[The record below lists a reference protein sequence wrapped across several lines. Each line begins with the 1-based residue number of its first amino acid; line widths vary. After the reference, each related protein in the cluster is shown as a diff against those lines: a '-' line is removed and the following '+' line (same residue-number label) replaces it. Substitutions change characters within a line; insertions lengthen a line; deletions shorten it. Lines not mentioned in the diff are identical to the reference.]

1 MQGKLFTQDFL
12 CEGIQETDAWQRLDA
27 GEQARFRARIEAI
40 FGAFPADSQANEAV
54 TETEIIFP
62 VLEALGWASLP
73 QQTASG
79 KGRQDVPDVLLFAD
93 AATKQTALAERK
105 DEQRYRHGVAIVE
118 CKRWQRPLDRGDR
131 TDPRDANAP
140 SNQMLR
146 YLSRAEVA
154 SERAIQWGLL
164 TNGRYWRLYFQG
176 ARSRS
181 EEFLELDLAR
191 LAGMK
196 GLPADLLDP
205 ASQDAAHFLAVFYLL
220 FSPTGFV
227 PQPSDPENRAFLAI
241 ALAETRRWE
250 ERVAQDLG
258 ELVFERLFPRLVAA
272 MAQHDPA
279 ASAPPTAE
287 DLDAVRREALILLYR
302 LLFVLYAEDR
312 NLLPIRDPRYSHY
325 SLRVIRQKIARHLD
339 ANAVFSASAGR
350 CYCALKDL
358 FQIIGQGDVALGVP
372 PYNGGLFDDH
382 AHALLERLTLP
393 DAVVAELIDGLS
405 RRPVGQERRWINY
418 RDLSVQQL
426 GSIYERL
433 LEYRVV
439 GDGAGQIRVSPTVF
453 ARKGSGSY
461 YTHDDLVQLL
471 IRQTVGPLLDERAD
485 AFQQQ
490 VEALARLHSPQPQR
504 LRELQDHDPAAAILE
519 LKICDPAM
527 GSGHFLVSLVDYLAD
542 QILERMADSTARV
555 HGADVAELYVS
566 PLAQRIADIRE
577 RILASSRA
585 HGWTVD
591 PAQLDDRHIV
601 RRMILKRVIFGV
613 DKNPMA
619 VELAKV
625 ALWLHTFTVGA
636 PLSFLD
642 HHLRAGDALYGE
654 RIDKMLDELR
664 AFGALFQTNELAR
677 IAVATASMNQIAD
690 LTDVDIAEVDQS
702 RRLFEQIDA
711 ELAPLRKL
719 LDFWQALRWLPA
731 NDPVRQRGWA
741 DLASGRF
748 GDVLDVV
755 NAGSVVTGDPASEEA
770 RTIQALLRRTRTLA
784 EQEGFLSWAIAF
796 PTVWRHLDNGQLRGG
811 FDAIIGNPPWDRMK
825 LQEVEWFAARQP
837 GIAHAVR
844 AADRKRLI
852 DRLEKTGDGLW
863 LEYRQA
869 RNRAETAARIAR
881 DSGEYPLLSGG
892 DVNLYALFVERA
904 QSLVNGRSL
913 VGLLTPSGIASDKGS
928 SAFFQSIA
936 TTGRLAALLDFENRK
951 VFFPDVDSRF
961 KFCALVFGGVKRT
974 FAKARCAFF
983 LHAVAELDDPQRS
996 FDLSAEDFAAVNPN
1010 TGSAPIFR
1018 YRRDAEI
1025 TKAIYDRCPVLVDR
1039 RTDPPRQ
1046 VWPVRYTTM
1055 FHMTNDSHR
1064 FKRRDELEAAGFYP
1078 VSGHHTDLPR
1088 QVWPV
1093 RYLRM
1098 FDMTNDSHRFKRR
1111 DELEAAGFY
1120 PVGGHRWRK
1129 GKEEYAPLYEGKMV
1143 QAYDHRAASIVVNPA
1158 NLHRPA
1164 QPEPA
1169 SLARHQ
1175 DVNWLPEP
1183 QFWVDLSE
1191 VNKKQP
1197 NAWAICFKEITAPT
1211 NARTMIAL
1219 IAPGA
1224 GFGNKLPL
1232 LLPTESEAKICSAW
1246 APLLL
1251 ANLNAFAF
1259 DFVARQKLHGQTL
1272 NLFIVEQLPVI
1283 PAECFE
1289 KMLGNQTIADFIR
1302 AQVLRLTYTAVDL
1315 RPFAADL
1322 GYQGEPFVWDEDDRR
1337 HRLARLDALFFHLY
1351 GLDRTDAD
1359 YILAQFPIVREQDE
1373 KQFGRYLTRD
1383 LILAY
1388 MNAVA
1393 AGDLDA
1399 VVEVH

>member
-12 CEGIQETDAWQRLDA
+12 REGIKETDAWKCLDSN
-27 GEQARFRARIEAI
+27 ELTRFRKCIGAI
-40 FGAFPADSQANEAV
+40 FDTFPPDSQANEAV
-54 TETEIIFP
+54 TETEIVFK

-73 QQTASG
+73 QQTASS

-93 AATKQTALAERK
+93 TATKQAALAERK
-105 DEQRYRHGVAIVE
+105 DEQRYRHGAAIVE
-118 CKRWQRPLDRGDR
+118 CKRWRRPLDRGDR
-131 TDPRDANAP
+131 TDPLDANAP

-146 YLSRAEVA
+146 YLSRVEVA

-181 EEFLELDLAR
+181 EEFLELDVAL

-196 GLPADLLDP
+196 GLQVELFD
-205 ASQDAAHFLAVFYLL
+205 ASGQDAEHFLAVFYLL
-220 FSPTGFV
+220 FGRAGFV
-227 PQPSDPENRAFLAI
+227 PQPKDPENRAFLFI

-250 ERVAQDLG
+250 ERVSQDLG
-258 ELVFERLFPRLVAA
+258 ELVFERLFPRLVTA
-272 MAQHDPA
+272 MAQRDPT
-279 ASAPPTAE
+279 ASQPPTAD

-312 NLLPIRDPRYSHY
+312 NLLPVHDRRYDDY
-325 SLRVIRQKIARHLD
+325 SLRKIREDVARRLD
-339 ANAVFSASAGR
+339 AHDVFSTSAR
-350 CYCALKDL
+350 RYCNDLKDL
-358 FQIIGQGDVALGVP
+358 FRIINQGDASLGVP
-372 PYNGGLFDDH
+372 PYNGGLFDDR
-382 AHALLERLTLP
+382 AHELLARLALS
-393 DAVVAELIDGLS
+393 DAVLAELIDGLS

-439 GDGAGQIRVSPTVF
+439 GDGAGQIQVSPTVF

-471 IRQTVGPLLDERAD
+471 IRQTVEPLLDERAD
-485 AFQQQ
+485 AFRQR
-490 VEALARLHSPQPQR
+490 VDALARPRSPKSQR

-555 HGADVAELYVS
+555 SWADAVEPYVS
-566 PLAQRIADIRE
+566 PLARRIADIRE

-654 RIDKMLDELR
+654 RVDKVLDELR
-664 AFGALFQTNELAR
+664 AFGALFQKNELAR

-690 LTDVDIAEVDQS
+690 LTDVDIAEVHQS
-702 RRLFEQIDA
+702 RHLFEQIDA

-741 DLASGRF
+741 DLASGHF
-748 GDVLDVV
+748 GDVIDVID
-755 NAGSVVTGDPASEEA
+755 AGSVVTGDSASNEA
-770 RTIQALLRRTRTLA
+770 GAIQTLLRQTRERA

-796 PTVWRHLDNGQLRGG
+796 PTVWRHLESGQAQGG

-825 LQEVEWFAARQP
+825 LQEVEWFAARKP
-837 GIAHAVR
+837 DIAHAVR

-852 DRLEKTGDGLW
+852 GRLEKTGDGLW
-863 LEYRQA
+863 LDYQQA
-869 RNRAETAARIAR
+869 RNRAETAVRIAR

-892 DVNLYALFVERA
+892 DVNLYSLFVERA
-904 QSLVNGRSL
+904 QSLVNDRGI

-928 SAFFQSIA
+928 SAFFKSIA

-951 VFFPDVDSRF
+951 GFFPDVDSRF
-961 KFCALVFGGVKRT
+961 KFCGLVFGGAKRRFSET
-974 FAKARCAFF
+974 RCAFF
-983 LHAVAELDDPQRS
+983 LHTVAELDDPQRS
-996 FDLSAEDFAAVNPN
+996 FTLSADDFAAVNPN
-1010 TGSAPIFR
+1010 TGTAPIFR

-1025 TKAIYDRCPVLVDR
+1025 TKAIYSRCPVLVDR
-1039 RTDPPRQ
+1039 RGNPPQ
-1046 VWPVRYTTM
+1046 PVWPVRYATM
-1055 FHMTNDSHR
+1055 FHMTNDSHL
-1064 FKRRDELEAAGFYP
+1064 FKRRDELDAAGFYP
-1078 VSGHHTDLPR
+1078 VKG
-1088 QVWPV
+1088 
-1093 RYLRM
+1093 
-1098 FDMTNDSHRFKRR
+1098 N
-1111 DELEAAGFY
+1111 
-1120 PVGGHRWRK
+1120 RWSN
-1129 GKEEYAPLYEGKMV
+1129 GQEDYVPLYVGRMIH
-1143 QAYDHRAASIVVNPA
+1143 QYDHRAAGVEVNETSLHNPA
-1158 NLHRPA
+1158 LSSA
-1164 QPEPA
+1164 V
-1169 SLARHQ
+1169 S
-1175 DVNWLPEP
+1175 LPEKQNVTFVPAP
-1183 QFWVDLSE
+1183 QYWVPR
-1191 VNKKQP
+1191 NKVSCNYQR
-1197 NAWAICFKEITAPT
+1197 WVIGFRDV
-1211 NARTMIAL
+1211 ARATDMRTLISAL
-1219 IAPGA
+1219 IPFPSA
-1224 GFGNKLPL
+1224 GNKLPL
-1232 LLPTESEAKICSAW
+1232 LLPLDNEHENYKNFM
-1246 APLLL
+1246 PLLL
-1251 ANLNAFAF
+1251 ANLNCYPL
-1259 DFVARQKLHGQTL
+1259 DYVLRQKVQSTNVNWYIL
-1272 NLFIVEQLPVI
+1272 EQI
-1283 PAECFE
+1283 PMISPQKFE
-1289 KMLGNQTIADFIR
+1289 NSIGNQTIADFIR
-1302 AQVLRLTYTAVDL
+1302 EQVLRLTYTAVDM
-1315 RPFAADL
+1315 RPFAADM
-1322 GYQGEPFVWDEDDRR
+1322 GYGGEPFVWDEDDRR

-1351 GLDRTDAD
+1351 GLDRNDAD

-1383 LILAY
+1383 MVLAY

-1393 AGDLDA
+1393 AGDLDT
-1399 VVEVH
+1399 VVEIR

>member
-12 CEGIQETDAWQRLDA
+12 REGIQETDAWQRLDPA
-27 GEQARFRARIEAI
+27 DLAQFRARIEAI

-79 KGRQDVPDVLLFAD
+79 KGRQDVPDVLLFVD
-93 AATKQTALAERK
+93 AAAKQAALAERR
-105 DEQRYRHGVAIVE
+105 DEQRYRRGVAIVE

-131 TDPRDANAP
+131 TDPLDANAP

-146 YLSRAEVA
+146 YLSRVEVA
-154 SERAIQWGLL
+154 SERTIQWGLL

-181 EEFLELDLAR
+181 EEFLGLDLAL
-191 LAGMK
+191 LAGMT
-196 GLPADLLDP
+196 GLPADWFGPTD
-205 ASQDAAHFLAVFYLL
+205 QDAAHFLAVFYLL
-220 FSPTGFV
+220 FGPAGFV
-227 PQPSDPENRAFLAI
+227 PQSSDPENRAFLAI

-250 ERVAQDLG
+250 ERVSQDLG
-258 ELVFERLFPRLVAA
+258 EWVFERLFPRLVAA
-272 MAQHDPA
+272 IAEHDPGAPTPHA
-279 ASAPPTAE
+279 A
-287 DLDAVRREALILLYR
+287 DYLDAVRRAALILLYR

-312 NLLPIRDPRYSHY
+312 NLLPVHDPRYNHY

-350 CYCALKDL
+350 YYHALKDL
-358 FQIIGQGDVALGVP
+358 FQIIGQGDAALGVP

-439 GDGAGQIRVSPTVF
+439 GDGAGQIRVSPTIF

-471 IRQTVGPLLDERAD
+471 IRQTVGPLLAERAE
-485 AFQQQ
+485 AFERQ
-490 VEALARLHSPQPQR
+490 VEALARLRSPKPQR
-504 LRELQDHDPAAAILE
+504 VRELQDHDPAAAILE

-555 HGADVAELYVS
+555 GWADAAEPYVS
-566 PLAQRIADIRE
+566 PLARRIADIRE
-577 RILASSRA
+577 RILASSQA

-654 RIDKMLDELR
+654 RIDKVLDELR
-664 AFGALFQTNELAR
+664 AFGALFQINELAR

-719 LDFWQALRWLPA
+719 LDFWQALRWLPV

-748 GDVLDVV
+748 GDVIDVI
-755 NAGSVVTGDPASEEA
+755 NTGSVVAGDPASDEA
-770 RTIQALLRRTRTLA
+770 RTIRELLRRTRELA
-784 EQEGFLSWAIAF
+784 EHEGFLSWAIAF
-796 PTVWRHLDNGQLRGG
+796 PTVWRHLDRGQPQGG
-811 FDAIIGNPPWDRMK
+811 FDAIVGNPPWDRMK

-837 GIAHAVR
+837 EIAHAVR

-852 DRLEKTGDGLW
+852 GQLEKTGDSLW
-863 LEYRQA
+863 LEYQQA
-869 RNRAETAARIAR
+869 GNRAETAARIAR

-904 QSLVNGRSL
+904 QSLVHDQGI

-928 SAFFQSIA
+928 STFFKSIA
-936 TTGRLAALLDFENRK
+936 TTGRLAALLDFENKK
-951 VFFPDVDSRF
+951 VFFPDVHASF
-961 KFCALVFGGVKRT
+961 KFCALVFGGAKRT
-974 FAKARCAFF
+974 FPETRCAFF

-996 FDLSAEDFAAVNPN
+996 FALNAEDFAAVNPN
-1010 TGSAPIFR
+1010 TGTAPIFR

-1025 TKAIYDRCPVLVDR
+1025 TRAIYSRCPVLVDR
-1039 RTDPPRQ
+1039 RSEPPQQ

-1055 FHMTNDSHR
+1055 FHMTNDSH
-1064 FKRRDELEAAGFYP
+1064 L
-1078 VSGHHTDLPR
+1078 
-1088 QVWPV
+1088 
-1093 RYLRM
+1093 
-1098 FDMTNDSHRFKRR
+1098 FKRR

-1129 GKEEYAPLYEGKMV
+1129 GKDEYVPLYVGRMIH
-1143 QAYDHRAASIVVNPA
+1143 QYDHRAAGVEVNEASLHNPA
-1158 NLHRPA
+1158 LSSAVTLTEKRDINFAPFPQYWVPRDKVSCNY
-1164 QPEPA
+1164 QRWVIGFRDV
-1169 SLARHQ
+1169 ARAT
-1175 DVNWLPEP
+1175 D
-1183 QFWVDLSE
+1183 
-1191 VNKKQP
+1191 
-1197 NAWAICFKEITAPT
+1197 I
-1211 NARTMIAL
+1211 RTL
-1219 IAPGA
+1219 IAAIIPFPSA
-1224 GFGNKLPL
+1224 GNKLPL
-1232 LLPTESEAKICSAW
+1232 LLPLDNGHESYKNFT
-1246 APLLL
+1246 PLLL
-1251 ANLNAFAF
+1251 ANLNCYPL
-1259 DFVARQKLHGQTL
+1259 DYVLRQKVHSTNVNWYIL
-1272 NLFIVEQLPVI
+1272 EQI
-1283 PAECFE
+1283 PMIPPQKFE
-1289 KMLGNQTIADFIR
+1289 DSIGTYKIADFIR

-1315 RPFAADL
+1315 RPFAADM
-1322 GYQGEPFVWDEDDRR
+1322 GYEGEPFVWDEDDRR

-1351 GLDRTDAD
+1351 GLDRNDTD

-1388 MNAVA
+1388 LNAVA
-1393 AGDLDA
+1393 AGDLETM
-1399 VVEVH
+1399 VEVR

>member
-12 CEGIQETDAWQRLDA
+12 REGIKETDAWKCLDSN
-27 GEQARFRARIEAI
+27 ELTRFRECIGTI
-40 FGAFPADSQANEAV
+40 FDTFPADSQANEAV
-54 TETEIIFP
+54 TETEIVFK

-93 AATKQTALAERK
+93 TATKQAALAERK
-105 DEQRYRHGVAIVE
+105 DEQRYRHGAAIVE
-118 CKRWQRPLDRGDR
+118 CKRWRRPLDRGDR
-131 TDPRDANAP
+131 TDPLDANAP

-146 YLSRAEVA
+146 YLSRVEVA

-176 ARSRS
+176 ARSRA
-181 EEFLELDLAR
+181 EEFLELDVAL

-196 GLPADLLDP
+196 GLQAELFD
-205 ASQDAAHFLAVFYLL
+205 ASGQDAEHFLAVFYLL
-220 FSPTGFV
+220 FGRAGFV
-227 PQPSDPENRAFLAI
+227 PQPKDPENRAFLFI

-250 ERVAQDLG
+250 ERVSQDLG
-258 ELVFERLFPRLVAA
+258 ELVFERLFPRLVTA

-279 ASAPPTAE
+279 ASTPPAADE
-287 DLDAVRREALILLYR
+287 LDAVRREALILLYR

-312 NLLPIRDPRYSHY
+312 NLLPVHDRRYDDY
-325 SLRVIRQKIARHLD
+325 SLRKIREDVARRLD
-339 ANAVFSASAGR
+339 AHDVFSTSAR
-350 CYCALKDL
+350 RYCNDLKDL
-358 FQIIGQGDVALGVP
+358 FRIINQGDASLGVP
-372 PYNGGLFDDH
+372 PYNGGLFDDRVH
-382 AHALLERLTLP
+382 ELLARLALS
-393 DAVVAELIDGLS
+393 DAVLAELIDGLS

-439 GDGAGQIRVSPTVF
+439 GDGAGQVQVSPTVF

-461 YTHDDLVQLL
+461 YTHDDLVQML

-485 AFQQQ
+485 AFRQR
-490 VEALARLHSPQPQR
+490 VDALARLRSPKSQR
-504 LRELQDHDPAAAILE
+504 LHELQDLDPAAAILE

-555 HGADVAELYVS
+555 SWADAAEPYVS
-566 PLAQRIADIRE
+566 PLARRIADIRE
-577 RILASSRA
+577 RILASSRV

-654 RIDKMLDELR
+654 RVDKVLDELR
-664 AFGALFQTNELAR
+664 AFGALFQKNELAR

-690 LTDVDIAEVDQS
+690 LTDVDIAEVHQS
-702 RRLFEQIDA
+702 RHLFEQIDA
-711 ELAPLRKL
+711 ELTPLRKL

-731 NDPVRQRGWA
+731 NDPIRQRGWA
-741 DLASGRF
+741 DLASGHF
-748 GDVLDVV
+748 GDVIDVID
-755 NAGSVVTGDPASEEA
+755 AGSVDTGDSASDEA
-770 RTIQALLRRTRTLA
+770 GAIRELLRQTRERA

-796 PTVWRHLDNGQLRGG
+796 PTVWRHLDSGQAQGG

-825 LQEVEWFAARQP
+825 LQEVEWFAARKP
-837 GIAHAVR
+837 DIAHAVR

-852 DRLEKTGDGLW
+852 GRLEKTGDRLW
-863 LEYRQA
+863 LDYQQA

-892 DVNLYALFVERA
+892 DVNLYSLFVERA
-904 QSLVNGRSL
+904 QSLVNARGI

-928 SAFFQSIA
+928 SAFFKSIA

-951 VFFPDVDSRF
+951 GFFPDVDSRF
-961 KFCALVFGGVKRT
+961 KFCGLVFGGAKRRFPET
-974 FAKARCAFF
+974 RCAFF

-996 FDLSAEDFAAVNPN
+996 FTLSADDFAAVNPN
-1010 TGSAPIFR
+1010 TGTAPIFR

-1025 TKAIYDRCPVLVDR
+1025 TKAIYSRCPVLVDR
-1039 RTDPPRQ
+1039 RGNPPQ
-1046 VWPVRYTTM
+1046 P
-1055 FHMTNDSHR
+1055 
-1064 FKRRDELEAAGFYP
+1064 
-1078 VSGHHTDLPR
+1078 
-1088 QVWPV
+1088 VWPV

-1098 FDMTNDSHRFKRR
+1098 FDMTNDSHLFKRR
-1111 DELEAAGFY
+1111 DELDAAGFY
-1120 PVGGHRWRK
+1120 PVKGNRWSN
-1129 GKEEYAPLYEGKMV
+1129 GQDEYVPLYEGKMV
-1143 QAYDHRAASIVVNPA
+1143 QAYDHRAASIVVNSA

-1169 SLARHQ
+1169 DLARHQ
-1175 DVNWLPEP
+1175 NVNWLPEP
-1183 QFWVDLSE
+1183 QFWIGQQQIE
-1191 VNKKQP
+1191 MPP
-1197 NAWAICFKEITAPT
+1197 NIKWTLAFKDVTAPT
-1211 NARTMIAL
+1211 NMRTMIAMIL
-1219 IAPGA
+1219 GA
-1224 GFGNKLPL
+1224 SGFGNTLFYFQFY
-1232 LLPTESEAKICSAW
+1232 SEAII
-1246 APLLL
+1246 
-1251 ANLNAFAF
+1251 
-1259 DFVARQKLHGQTL
+1259 QGQATM
-1272 NLFIVEQLPVI
+1272 E
-1283 PAECFE
+1283 
-1289 KMLGNQTIADFIR
+1289 
-1302 AQVLRLTYTAVDL
+1302 
-1315 RPFAADL
+1315 
-1322 GYQGEPFVWDEDDRR
+1322 W
-1337 HRLARLDALFFHLY
+1337 
-1351 GLDRTDAD
+1351 
-1359 YILAQFPIVREQDE
+1359 
-1373 KQFGRYLTRD
+1373 TR
-1383 LILAY
+1383 
-1388 MNAVA
+1388 
-1393 AGDLDA
+1393 
-1399 VVEVH
+1399 